1 MRGGNDLQLLR
12 GKLLPRIRHD
22 KGSLRPVTS
31 VAPGCIYGPL
41 MTSTSRPYSR
51 PYAAPACSTQV
62 KGAEPPMRFEAELE
76 AEYVRTRLQN
86 SRTLVR
92 MACLL
97 GLLVTCLRIAELAVT
112 NDGSLVRSHP
122 LLIIFPVIV
131 LSTSALLTWF
141 AWRPSFLRRYLPLAN
156 FAVPTRNLVAA
167 IAIAAMAARGQVEL
181 LIVMPAMV
189 LSPFFFLGLHFRP
202 ALACVTLTI
211 ASFAIS
217 ALVFDLPVT
226 VLLRSSVFLAIT
238 AGISA
243 LAAWQIEGQSRRS
256 FLDGRLIAQLAE
268 HDALTGAKNRRVFD
282 EQLARLWQQ
291 AVDDK
296 RPLAILLIDVDD
308 FKGYNDRYGHQA
320 GDVALQNLAKAV
332 QAQIHR
338 PLDVLSRYGGEE
350 FAALLYDIDGPQAR
364 DIAERMRR
372 AVSALSIEH
381 RGSSVA
387 RVVTISIG
395 IAAIHPSADRGP
407 LGALQLADE
416 ALYTAKVR
424 GRNNV
429 HLAAE
434 SDYSDLQTGVFAQQ
448 SFASR

>member
-1 MRGGNDLQLLR
+1 MSEKSLPHLHASPEFAGGMQMQDAA
-12 GKLLPRIRHD
+12 LP
-22 KGSLRPVTS
+22 L
-31 VAPGCIYGPL
+31 
-41 MTSTSRPYSR
+41 
-51 PYAAPACSTQV
+51 
-62 KGAEPPMRFEAELE
+62 RFEAELE
-76 AEYVRTRLQN
+76 AEYVRARLQN
-86 SRTLVR
+86 ARTLIR

-97 GLLVTCLRIAELAVT
+97 ALLVVCLRIADLALT
-112 NDGSLVRSHP
+112 GGGLPDQPRRY
-122 LLIIFPVIV
+122 LIIFPILVFA
-131 LSTSALLTWF
+131 TSALLTWF

-156 FAVPTRNLVAA
+156 FAVPTRNVIVAIAVAA
-167 IAIAAMAARGQVEL
+167 LAARGQVEL

-202 ALACVTLTI
+202 ALACVALTI
-211 ASFAIS
+211 IAFADA
-217 ALVFDLPVT
+217 ALVFELPVT
-226 VLLRSSVFLAIT
+226 VLLRSCVFLVAT
-238 AGISA
+238 AVMSA
-243 LAAWQIEGQSRRS
+243 MAAWQIERQTRRS

-282 EQLARLWQQ
+282 EQLTRLWHQ
-291 AVDDK
+291 AVHDR
-296 RPLAILLIDVDD
+296 RPLAILLIDVDH
-308 FKGYNDRYGHQA
+308 FKDYNDRYGHQA
-320 GDVALQNLAKAV
+320 GDVALQQVAKAV

-350 FAALLYDIDGPQAR
+350 FAALLYDIDAAQSR
-364 DIAERMRR
+364 DIAERIRL

-395 IAAIHPSADRGP
+395 AAAIQPQSDRGP

-434 SDYSDLQTGVFAQQ
+434 SDYSDLRTGIFVQR
-448 SFASR
+448 SFAS